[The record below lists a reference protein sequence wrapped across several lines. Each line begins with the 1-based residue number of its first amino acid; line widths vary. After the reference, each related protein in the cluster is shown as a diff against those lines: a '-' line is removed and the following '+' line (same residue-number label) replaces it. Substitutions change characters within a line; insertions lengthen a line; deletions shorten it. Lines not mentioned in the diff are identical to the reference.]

1 MFHDKGSMKEIEI
14 ANGVLTLVCT
24 FNLLEL
30 STQER
35 ELVFTLVD
43 MINKFEKDRSEKSLA
58 IMTDMHRHYLPSER
72 KTRP

>member
-43 MINKFEKDRSEKSLA
+43 MINKFEKDRTKKPML
-58 IMTDMHRHYLPSER
+58 
-72 KTRP
+72 